1 MSKPDVTYTES
12 GLFVAFYADTQAGEE
27 ACRELA
33 KHSEGTCK
41 FLASQKAGVIAQL
54 RAAGYRVAKAKPHK
68 PLAPAELDR
77 LLEALEGDL
86 SR

>member
-1 MSKPDVTYTES
+1 MAPDITYTED
-12 GLFVAFYADTQAGEE
+12 GLFVAFYADTAAGEE

-33 KHSEGTCK
+33 KHSDGTCK
-41 FLASQKAGVIAQL
+41 FLAPMRAGIVAQL
-54 RAAGYRVAKAKPHK
+54 RAAGYRVAKGKPHK
-68 PLAPAELDR
+68 PMAPGELDR

>member
-1 MSKPDVTYTES
+1 MAKPDLTYSEE
-12 GLFVAFYADTQAGEE
+12 GMFVAFYADTAAGEE

-33 KHSEGTCK
+33 KHSDGTCK
-41 FLASQKAGVIAQL
+41 FLAPQRAGIVAQL
-54 RAAGYRVAKAKPHK
+54 RAAGYRVAKARPHK
-68 PLAPAELDR
+68 PLEPAELDR

>member
-33 KHSEGTCK
+33 KHSDGTCK
-41 FLASQKAGVIAQL
+41 FLAPQRAGIVAQL

-68 PLAPAELDR
+68 PMAAGELDA
-77 LLEALEGDL
+77 LLEELGQ
-86 SR
+86 

>member
-1 MSKPDVTYTES
+1 MEPDLTYS
-12 GLFVAFYADTQAGEE
+12 DDGLFIAFYADTAAGEE

-41 FLASQKAGVIAQL
+41 FLASQKAGIIAQL